1 MEQPPGFQIDGPS
14 MVCRLL
20 KSLFG
25 LKQAPNIWNKPL
37 HAKLLAMRLARLDSD
52 YGLYALKKDG
62 EVTLLQTVY
71 VDDLLLMSPRQ
82 LCEEVAVSLQETFEL
97 TTVGMVKYLLGV
109 EILIN
114 KTRKQ
119 IVYSQRQ
126 YVL

>member
-1 MEQPPGFQIDGPS
+1 
-14 MVCRLL
+14 
-20 KSLFG
+20 
-25 LKQAPNIWNKPL
+25 
-37 HAKLLAMRLARLDSD
+37 MRLARLDSD